1 MSFLAGISF
10 FKDFTLK
17 DRAELIQSKDMF
29 IKFSADQLII
39 REGDIDD
46 GLFIILKGQV
56 LVTKQSKPHV
66 PLAQLGPGSLFGEIN
81 LISNKPRTTNVT
93 AIREVVVMRITQKMV
108 NKMDLALQKKFQEKL
123 IHLLVQRLEEMN
135 QKLSVAMKNNS

>member
-29 IKFSADQLII
+29 IKFFPDQLII

-56 LVTKQSKPHV
+56 LVTKRSSPPV
-66 PLAQLGPGSLFGEIN
+66 PLAQLGPGALFGEIN

-93 AIREVVVMRITQKMV
+93 AISEVVVMRITQKMV
-108 NKMDLALQKKFQEKL
+108 NKLDLSLQKKFQEKL
-123 IHLLVQRLEEMN
+123 IHLLIQRLEDMN
-135 QKLSVAMKNNS
+135 QKLAAAMKK